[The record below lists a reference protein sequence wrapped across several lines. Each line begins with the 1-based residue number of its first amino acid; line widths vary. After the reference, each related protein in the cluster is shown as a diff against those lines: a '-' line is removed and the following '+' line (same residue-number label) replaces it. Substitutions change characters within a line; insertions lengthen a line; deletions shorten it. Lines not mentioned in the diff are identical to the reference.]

1 MRPRARVVRN
11 RTPGSFFMPQPSTFK
26 FFVPFNK
33 AYIDRSTNK
42 MVVEGL
48 ASTTEVDLTGERMA
62 DSAIKSMS
70 ESNLPLEFRSE
81 HKGDWD
87 AVLGSVVQLSATA
100 DHQLLMKAELDA
112 DHPNAHFLFGKLQ
125 KGSQLGLSIG
135 GQVNDWA
142 WEHDA
147 TIGKAIRTYKDI
159 ALQEVSVTS
168 HPAVASTFLSAI
180 NKSLK
185 QENPM
190 HETNA
195 VNKAAEEVPAPNEGQ
210 PVELE
215 PADSVIA
222 QEIVDGQSGVDV
234 ANPIE
239 QATNV
244 PPVTIQPAPADQPAA
259 APETPHTP
267 GDSATPEQ
275 VAAQENPAPASEAT
289 EPVVA
294 ETPAATVPSPTT
306 PTTPATPAVQTPDTA
321 GSQEAHSTESTQPDA
336 TPSTE
341 KSVAKSVYLGEYAET
356 EATVSVIDD
365 LADRL
370 TSAVWNTIAND
381 TMDPAEQKAI
391 IDATLTEFHSLVMKV
406 ATVLIDADAASDA
419 VEAAKSYTE
428 SRITLAKSLDATA
441 SELATVKKALAD
453 RSVTLSEKEAELT
466 VAKHEAS
473 TVQEALTTMKEAL
486 SDAQAAAQKEQ
497 ARKSYQI
504 ASKFDTALNVAAKTD
519 PSDLDKA
526 FASLIVNGK

>member
-1 MRPRARVVRN
+1 MAHSPD
-11 RTPGSFFMPQPSTFK
+11 FK
-26 FFVPFNK
+26 FFVPFSK
-33 AYIDRSTNK
+33 AYIDKSNNK

-62 DSAIKSMS
+62 DSAIEAMAKSS
-70 ESNLPLEFRSE
+70 LPLDFRSE
-81 HKGDWD
+81 HKNDWD
-87 AVLGSVVQLSATA
+87 AQLGSITSLTATA

-147 TIGKAIRTYKDI
+147 TIGKAVRTYKDI

-180 NKSLK
+180 NKSLHTK
-185 QENPM
+185 ESAMDKHP
-190 HETNA
+190 A
-195 VNKAAEEVPAPNEGQ
+195 VEKADHVVPAPNEGQ

-244 PPVTIQPAPADQPAA
+244 APVTVQPAPADQPAA

-267 GDSATPEQ
+267 GNNATPEQ
-275 VAAQENPAPASEAT
+275 VAAQENPAPANQVT
-289 EPVVA
+289 EP
-294 ETPAATVPSPTT
+294 TVPSPATT
-306 PTTPATPAVQTPDTA
+306 TAPVAPVVQTNEVA

-336 TPSTE
+336 TPHTE
-341 KSVAKSVYLGEYAET
+341 KAVAKSVYLGEYAET

-365 LADRL
+365 LANRL
-370 TSAVWNTIAND
+370 TSAVWNTIGDD
-381 TMDPAEQKAI
+381 TMDPATQKAT

-419 VEAAKSYTE
+419 VEAAKSYKET
-428 SRITLAKSLDATA
+428 RITVTKSLDATT

-466 VAKHEAS
+466 AAKHEAS
-473 TVQEALTTMKEAL
+473 TIQEELTTMKDAL
-486 SDAQAAAQKEQ
+486 SDAQAAVQKEQ

-504 ASKFDTALNVAAKTD
+504 ASKFDTALNMAAKTD
-519 PSDLDKA
+519 PSDLDKTFAA
-526 FASLIVNGK
+526 FITGK

>member
-1 MRPRARVVRN
+1 MSQSASSPS
-11 RTPGSFFMPQPSTFK
+11 SFK
-26 FFVPFNK
+26 IFVPFTGAHIEK
-33 AYIDRSTNK
+33 GTNK
-42 MVVEGL
+42 MIVESL
-48 ASTTEVDLTGERMA
+48 ASTTETDLTGERMA
-62 DSAIKSMS
+62 ESAIKAMAASS
-70 ESNLPLEFRSE
+70 LPLSFRSE
-81 HKGDWD
+81 HRSDWD
-87 AVLGSVVQLSATA
+87 SQLGEVTSLTATA
-100 DHQLLMKAELDA
+100 NHQLLMKAELDA

-159 ALQEVSVTS
+159 SLHEVSVTS

-180 NKSLK
+180 NKSLHMK
-185 QENPM
+185 ESSMEKHP
-190 HETNA
+190 A
-195 VNKAAEEVPAPNEGQ
+195 VEKTDTVVPAPNEGQ

-244 PPVTIQPAPADQPAA
+244 APVTVQPAPLDQPAA

-267 GDSATPEQ
+267 GNSATPEQ
-275 VAAQENPAPASEAT
+275 VAAQEDKTPANEAT
-289 EPVVA
+289 EPVVPS
-294 ETPAATVPSPTT
+294 PATTTVPLTE
-306 PTTPATPAVQTPDTA
+306 TPATPAAPTTDAA

-336 TPSTE
+336 TPHTE

-356 EATVSVIDD
+356 EATVGVIDD

-370 TSAVWNTIAND
+370 TSAVWNTIGDD
-381 TMDPAEQKAI
+381 TMDAATQKST

-419 VEAAKSYTE
+419 VEAAKSYKET
-428 SRITLAKSLDATA
+428 RITLTKSLDATA
-441 SELATVKKALAD
+441 SELASVKKALAD
-453 RSVTLSEKEAELT
+453 RSVTLSEKESELT
-466 VAKHEAS
+466 TIKSEVSKAK
-473 TVQEALTTMKEAL
+473 EALATAQKSL
-486 SDAQAAAQKEQ
+486 SDAQQAAQTEN

-504 ASKFDTALNVAAKTD
+504 ASKFDTALNMAAKTEA
-519 PSDLDKA
+519 SDLDKTFAA
-526 FASLIVNGK
+526 FISGK

>member
-1 MRPRARVVRN
+1 
-11 RTPGSFFMPQPSTFK
+11 MPQSASSPSSFK
-26 FFVPFNK
+26 IFVPFTGAHIEK
-33 AYIDRSTNK
+33 GTNK
-42 MVVEGL
+42 MIVEGL
-48 ASTTEVDLTGERMA
+48 ASTTETDLTGERMA
-62 DSAIKSMS
+62 ESAIKAMAA
-70 ESNLPLEFRSE
+70 SNLPLSFRSE
-81 HKGDWD
+81 HRSDWD
-87 AVLGSVVQLSATA
+87 SELGAVTSLTATA
-100 DHQLLMKAELDA
+100 NHQLLMRAELDA

-180 NKSLK
+180 NKSLHMK
-185 QENPM
+185 ESSMDKHP
-190 HETNA
+190 A
-195 VNKAAEEVPAPNEGQ
+195 VEKTDTVVPAPNEGQ
-210 PVELE
+210 PVDLE

-222 QEIVDGQSGVDV
+222 EEIVDGQSGVDV

-244 PPVTIQPAPADQPAA
+244 APVTVQPAPADQPAA

-289 EPVVA
+289 EP
-294 ETPAATVPSPTT
+294 TVPSPAT
-306 PTTPATPAVQTPDTA
+306 PTAPVAPVIETPVTPVASTPDAA

-336 TPSTE
+336 TPHTE
-341 KSVAKSVYLGEYAET
+341 KAVAKAVYLGEYAET

-370 TSAVWNTIAND
+370 TSAVWNTIGDD
-381 TMDPAEQKAI
+381 TIDPATQKAT

-419 VEAAKSYTE
+419 VEAAKSYKET
-428 SRITLAKSLDATA
+428 RITLTKSLDATA

-453 RSVTLSEKEAELT
+453 RSVTLSEKEADLATATKE
-466 VAKHEAS
+466 VS
-473 TVQEALTTMKEAL
+473 SIKEAL
-486 SDAQAAAQKEQ
+486 AQAEKSLSEAQTAAQTEA
-497 ARKSYQI
+497 ARKSYQLTSHFEKPLDF
-504 ASKFDTALNVAAKTD
+504 AHKHTPAE
-519 PSDLDKA
+519 LDKS
-526 FASLIVNGK
+526 FASFITGGK

>member
-1 MRPRARVVRN
+1 
-11 RTPGSFFMPQPSTFK
+11 MPHPSTFK
-26 FFVPFNK
+26 FFVPFTS
-33 AYIDRSTNK
+33 AYIQKGTNK

-62 DSAIKSMS
+62 DSAIKSMAA
-70 ESNLPLEFRSE
+70 SNLPLSFRSE
-81 HKGDWD
+81 HRGDWD
-87 AVLGSVVQLSATA
+87 SELGAVTSLTATA

-222 QEIVDGQSGVDV
+222 QEITDGQSGVDV

-267 GDSATPEQ
+267 GNSATPEQ
-275 VAAQENPAPASEAT
+275 VAAQENPAPADQAA
-289 EPVVA
+289 EPVAA
-294 ETPAATVPSPTT
+294 ETP
-306 PTTPATPAVQTPDTA
+306 TPATPAVQTNDAA
-321 GSQEAHSTESTQPDA
+321 GSQEALSTESTQPDA
-336 TPSTE
+336 TPTTE
-341 KSVAKSVYLGEYAET
+341 KSVTKAQYLSEWAEAD
-356 EATVSVIDD
+356 ATQEVLESLSDD
-365 LADRL
+365 LSWKVWSTVAD
-370 TSAVWNTIAND
+370 D
-381 TMDPAEQKAI
+381 TMDAPEQIAQV
-391 IDATLTEFHSLVMKV
+391 DAMLTEFHTIMLKV
-406 ATVLIDADAASDA
+406 ATTLIEQDAASDA
-419 VEAAKSYTE
+419 AEEGQEPAMKAHRET
-428 SRITLAKSLDATA
+428 RATLAKSLDATA
-441 SELATVKKALAD
+441 SELASVKKALAD
-453 RSVTLSEKEAELT
+453 RSVTLSEKDA
-466 VAKHEAS
+466 
-473 TVQEALTTMKEAL
+473 ALTAATTEVTSTKEAL
-486 SDAQAAAQKEQ
+486 ETAQKSLSDAESKAQTAT

-504 ASKFDTALNVAAKTD
+504 ASKFDTALNVAAKPE
-519 PSDLDKA
+519 PSDLDKTFAA
-526 FASLIVNGK
+526 FITGK

>member
-1 MRPRARVVRN
+1 
-11 RTPGSFFMPQPSTFK
+11 MPQPSTFK
-26 FFVPFNK
+26 FFVPFTS
-33 AYIDRSTNK
+33 AYIQKGTNK

-70 ESNLPLEFRSE
+70 ESNLPLDFRSE

-87 AVLGSVVQLSATA
+87 AVLGSVVQLSATP

-142 WEHDA
+142 WEHD
-147 TIGKAIRTYKDI
+147 TTVGKAIRTYKDI

-222 QEIVDGQSGVDV
+222 QEITDGQSGVDV

-244 PPVTIQPAPADQPAA
+244 APVTVQPAPADQPAA

-267 GDSATPEQ
+267 GNSATPEQ
-275 VAAQENPAPASEAT
+275 VAAQENPAPANQAA
-289 EPVVA
+289 EPV
-294 ETPAATVPSPTT
+294 ATA
-306 PTTPATPAVQTPDTA
+306 TPATPAQTTDTA

-336 TPSTE
+336 TPHTE
-341 KSVAKSVYLGEYAET
+341 KSVAKAVYLGEYAET
-356 EATVSVIDD
+356 EATVGVIDD
-365 LADRL
+365 LSDRL
-370 TSAVWNTIAND
+370 CSAVWSTISND
-381 TMDPAEQKAI
+381 DMDAATQKAT

-419 VEAAKSYTE
+419 AEEGQEPATKAHRE
-428 SRITLAKSLDATA
+428 SRATLTTSLDATA
-441 SELATVKKALAD
+441 AELASVKKALAD
-453 RSVTLSEKEAELT
+453 RSVTLSEREAALAAATKEVSSIKEAL
-466 VAKHEAS
+466 AAAQKS
-473 TVQEALTTMKEAL
+473 L
-486 SDAQAAAQKEQ
+486 SDAQAAAQTAT

-504 ASKFDTALNVAAKTD
+504 ASKFDTALNMAAKPE
-519 PSDLDKA
+519 PSDLDKTFAA
-526 FASLIVNGK
+526 FITGK

>member
-1 MRPRARVVRN
+1 LLARPLDNAEE
-11 RTPGSFFMPQPSTFK
+11 G
-26 FFVPFNK
+26 
-33 AYIDRSTNK
+33 AYITLHQLGNALYIQKGTNK

-62 DSAIKSMS
+62 DSAIKSMAA
-70 ESNLPLEFRSE
+70 SNLPLSFRSE
-81 HKGDWD
+81 HRGDWD
-87 AVLGSVVQLSATA
+87 SQLGEVTSLTATP

-147 TIGKAIRTYKDI
+147 TIGKSVRTYKDI

-185 QENPM
+185 QENSM

-222 QEIVDGQSGVDV
+222 QEITDGQSGVDV

-244 PPVTIQPAPADQPAA
+244 APVTIQPAPADQPAA
-259 APETPHTP
+259 APETPHPP
-267 GDSATPEQ
+267 GNSATPEQ
-275 VAAQENPAPASEAT
+275 VAAQENPAPADQAA
-289 EPVVA
+289 EPVAA
-294 ETPAATVPSPTT
+294 ETPT
-306 PTTPATPAVQTPDTA
+306 PATPATPAVQTNDAA
-321 GSQEAHSTESTQPDA
+321 GSQEALSTESTQPDA
-336 TPSTE
+336 TPTTE
-341 KSVAKSVYLGEYAET
+341 KSVTKAQYLSEWAEADAT
-356 EATVSVIDD
+356 QEVLESLSDDLSWKVWATVADD
-365 LADRL
+365 TLDAPEQ
-370 TSAVWNTIAND
+370 IA
-381 TMDPAEQKAI
+381 QV
-391 IDATLTEFHSLVMKV
+391 DAMLTEFHTIMLKV
-406 ATVLIDADAASDA
+406 ATTLIQQDAASDA
-419 VEAAKSYTE
+419 AEEGQEPAMKARQE
-428 SRITLAKSLDATA
+428 SRATLTKSLDATSA
-441 SELATVKKALAD
+441 ELASVKKALAD
-453 RSVTLSEKEAELT
+453 RSVTLSEKDA
-466 VAKHEAS
+466 
-473 TVQEALTTMKEAL
+473 ALTAATTEVTSTKEAL
-486 SDAQAAAQKEQ
+486 ETAQKSLSDAESKAQTEH

-504 ASKFDTALNVAAKTD
+504 ASKFDTALNMAAKTD
-519 PSDLDKA
+519 PSDLDKSFAA
-526 FASLIVNGK
+526 FITGK

>member
-1 MRPRARVVRN
+1 MGYVEK
-11 RTPGSFFMPQPSTFK
+11 G
-26 FFVPFNK
+26 
-33 AYIDRSTNK
+33 TNK
-42 MVVEGL
+42 MIVEGL

-62 DSAIKSMS
+62 ESAIKSMAA
-70 ESNLPLEFRSE
+70 SNLPLSFRSE
-81 HKGDWD
+81 HKSEWD
-87 AVLGSVVQLSATA
+87 SELGAVTSLTATA
-100 DHQLLMKAELDA
+100 SHQLLMRAELDP

-142 WEHDA
+142 WEHDT

-210 PVELE
+210 AVELE

-222 QEIVDGQSGVDV
+222 QEITDGQSGVDV

-244 PPVTIQPAPADQPAA
+244 APVTVQPAPADQPAA

-267 GDSATPEQ
+267 GNNATPEQ
-275 VAAQENPAPASEAT
+275 VAAQENPAPANQAA
-289 EPVVA
+289 EPVAPV
-294 ETPAATVPSPTT
+294 ETPATT
-306 PTTPATPAVQTPDTA
+306 PVTPAVAPAATPAVQTPDTA

-336 TPSTE
+336 TPHTE
-341 KSVAKSVYLGEYAET
+341 KSVAKAVYLGEYAET
-356 EATVSVIDD
+356 EATVGVIDD
-365 LADRL
+365 LSDRL
-370 TSAVWNTIAND
+370 CMAVWTTIAND
-381 TMDPAEQKAI
+381 DMDAATQKAT

-419 VEAAKSYTE
+419 LEDGEDNQEAAMKAHRET
-428 SRITLAKSLDATA
+428 RATLSKSLDATSA
-441 SELATVKKALAD
+441 ELATIKKALAD
-453 RSVTLSEKEAELT
+453 RSVTLSEKDAEMT
-466 VAKHEAS
+466 TIKSEVSK
-473 TVQEALTTMKEAL
+473 TKEALAQAQKSL
-486 SDAQAAAQKEQ
+486 SDAQTAAQTEH

-504 ASKFDTALNVAAKTD
+504 ASKFDTALNMAAKTEA
-519 PSDLDKA
+519 SDLDKTFAA
-526 FASLIVNGK
+526 FITGK

>member
-1 MRPRARVVRN
+1 M
-11 RTPGSFFMPQPSTFK
+11 PGSFFMPQPSTFK

-33 AYIDRSTNK
+33 AYIDKSTNK

-48 ASTTEVDLTGERMA
+48 ASTTEVDLSGEKMA
-62 DSAIKSMS
+62 ESAIKSMS
-70 ESNLPLEFRSE
+70 QSNLPLDFRSE

-87 AVLGSVVQLSATA
+87 AVLGSVVELSATP

-147 TIGKAIRTYKDI
+147 TIGKAVRTYKDI

-180 NKSLK
+180 NKSLTMK
-185 QENPM
+185 EPSM
-190 HETNA
+190 DKHPA
-195 VNKAAEEVPAPNEGQ
+195 VEKTDTVIPAPNEGQ

-222 QEIVDGQSGVDV
+222 EEIIDGQSGTDV
-234 ANPIE
+234 ANPVVP
-239 QATNV
+239 ATPVNEASV
-244 PPVTIQPAPADQPAA
+244 PLNPDQPAPADQPAA

-275 VAAQENPAPASEAT
+275 VAAQEDKTPANEAT

-294 ETPAATVPSPTT
+294 ETPTVPANPVA
-306 PTTPATPAVQTPDTA
+306 PATDAA

-336 TPSTE
+336 TPHTE

-356 EATVSVIDD
+356 EATVGVIDD

-370 TSAVWNTIAND
+370 TSAVWNTIGDDN
-381 TMDPAEQKAI
+381 MDAATQKAT

-419 VEAAKSYTE
+419 VEAAEDNQEGVEPAMKAHRET
-428 SRITLAKSLDATA
+428 RATLSKSLDATA
-441 SELATVKKALAD
+441 AELASVKEALAD
-453 RSVTLSEKEAELT
+453 RSVTLSEKEATLAT
-466 VAKHEAS
+466 AIKDVATIK
-473 TVQEALTTMKEAL
+473 EALALAQKSL
-486 SDAQAAAQKEQ
+486 SDAQQAAQTEN

-504 ASKFDTALNVAAKTD
+504 ASKFDTALNMSAKAD
-519 PSDLDKA
+519 PSDLDKTFAA
-526 FASLIVNGK
+526 FITGK

>member
-1 MRPRARVVRN
+1 
-11 RTPGSFFMPQPSTFK
+11 MPQSPSFK
-26 FFVPFNK
+26 FFVPFTGAHIEK
-33 AYIDRSTNK
+33 GTNK
-42 MVVEGL
+42 MVVEGV
-48 ASTTEVDLTGERMA
+48 ASTTDMDLTGERMA
-62 DSAIKSMS
+62 DSAIQAMAA
-70 ESNLPLEFRSE
+70 SNLPLSFRSE
-81 HKGDWD
+81 HRSEWD
-87 AVLGSVVQLSATA
+87 AELGSVVQLTATA

-125 KGSQLGLSIG
+125 KGRQLGLSIG

-180 NKSLK
+180 NKSLNMK
-185 QENPM
+185 ESSMDKPTSV
-190 HETNA
+190 E
-195 VNKAAEEVPAPNEGQ
+195 KADQVVPAPNEGQ
-210 PVELE
+210 AVELE

-244 PPVTIQPAPADQPAA
+244 APVTVQPAPVDQPAA
-259 APETPHTP
+259 APEMPHTP
-267 GDSATPEQ
+267 GNSATPEQ

-289 EPVVA
+289 EPTAPSPATTTNPVA
-294 ETPAATVPSPTT
+294 PVTETPVVPI
-306 PTTPATPAVQTPDTA
+306 VQTPDTA

-336 TPSTE
+336 TPHTE
-341 KSVAKSVYLGEYAET
+341 KSVAKAVYLGEYAET
-356 EATVSVIDD
+356 EATVGVIDD

-381 TMDPAEQKAI
+381 DMDAATQKAT

-419 VEAAKSYTE
+419 AEEGQEPAMKAHRE
-428 SRITLAKSLDATA
+428 SRATLTKSLDATA
-441 SELATVKKALAD
+441 AELASVKKALAD
-453 RSVTLSEKEAELT
+453 RSVTLSEREAALAAATKEVTSTKEAL
-466 VAKHEAS
+466 AAAQKS
-473 TVQEALTTMKEAL
+473 L
-486 SDAQAAAQKEQ
+486 SDAQAAAQTAT

-504 ASKFDTALNVAAKTD
+504 ASKFDTALNVAAKPE
-519 PSDLDKA
+519 PSDLDKTFAA
-526 FASLIVNGK
+526 FITGK

>member
-1 MRPRARVVRN
+1 VAR
-11 RTPGSFFMPQPSTFK
+11 FFMPNPASTFK
-26 FFVPFNK
+26 FFVPFTG
-33 AYIDRSTNK
+33 AYVEKGTNK
-42 MVVEGL
+42 MIVEGL

-62 DSAIKSMS
+62 ESAIKSMAA
-70 ESNLPLEFRSE
+70 SNLPLSFRSE
-81 HKGDWD
+81 HKSEWD
-87 AVLGSVVQLSATA
+87 SELGAVTSLTATA

-180 NKSLK
+180 NKSLHMK
-185 QENPM
+185 ESAMDKHP
-190 HETNA
+190 A
-195 VNKAAEEVPAPNEGQ
+195 VEKTDQVVPAPNEGQ

-222 QEIVDGQSGVDV
+222 EEIVDGQSGVDV

-244 PPVTIQPAPADQPAA
+244 APVTVQPAPADQPAA

-275 VAAQENPAPASEAT
+275 VAAQEDKTPANEVT
-289 EPVVA
+289 EPVAAPVA
-294 ETPAATVPSPTT
+294 PVAPAATVPSPTT
-306 PTTPATPAVQTPDTA
+306 PTNPVVPTQTPLAQPNDAA

-336 TPSTE
+336 TPHTE
-341 KSVAKSVYLGEYAET
+341 KSVAKAVYLGEYAET
-356 EATVSVIDD
+356 EATVGVIDD

-370 TSAVWNTIAND
+370 TSAVWNTIGDD
-381 TMDPAEQKAI
+381 TMDAATQKAT

-419 VEAAKSYTE
+419 VEAAKSYQET
-428 SRITLAKSLDATA
+428 RITLAKSLDATA

-466 VAKHEAS
+466 AAKLETH
-473 TVQEALTTMKEAL
+473 TVQEALTTMQEAL

-504 ASKFDTALNVAAKTD
+504 ASKFDTALNMAAKTEA
-519 PSDLDKA
+519 SDLDKTFAA
-526 FASLIVNGK
+526 FITGK

>member
-1 MRPRARVVRN
+1 
-11 RTPGSFFMPQPSTFK
+11 MPQPSTFK
-26 FFVPFNK
+26 FFVPFTG
-33 AYIDRSTNK
+33 AYVEKGTNK
-42 MVVEGL
+42 MIVEGL

-62 DSAIKSMS
+62 ESAIKSMAA
-70 ESNLPLEFRSE
+70 SNLPLSFRSE
-81 HKGDWD
+81 HKSEWD
-87 AVLGSVVQLSATA
+87 SELGAVTSLTATT
-100 DHQLLMKAELDA
+100 DHQLLMRAELDP

-180 NKSLK
+180 NKSLNMK
-185 QENPM
+185 ESSMEKHPSV
-190 HETNA
+190 EKTDT
-195 VNKAAEEVPAPNEGQ
+195 VVPAPNEGQ

-222 QEIVDGQSGVDV
+222 QEITDGQSGVDV

-244 PPVTIQPAPADQPAA
+244 APVTVPPAPADQPAA

-275 VAAQENPAPASEAT
+275 VAAQENPAPANQAAEPVAPVAT
-289 EPVVA
+289 E
-294 ETPAATVPSPTT
+294 
-306 PTTPATPAVQTPDTA
+306 TPATPPAQTPDTA

-336 TPSTE
+336 TPHTE
-341 KSVAKSVYLGEYAET
+341 KSVIKAVYLGEYAET
-356 EATVSVIDD
+356 EATVGVIDD

-381 TMDPAEQKAI
+381 DMDAATQKAT

-419 VEAAKSYTE
+419 VEEGQEPATKAHRE
-428 SRITLAKSLDATA
+428 SHATLAKSLDATSA
-441 SELATVKKALAD
+441 ELSAIKKALAD
-453 RSVTLSEKEAELT
+453 RSVTLSERESALATAIKE
-466 VAKHEAS
+466 VS
-473 TVQEALTTMKEAL
+473 SIKEAL
-486 SDAQAAAQKEQ
+486 AQAQKSLSEAQQAAQTEH

-504 ASKFDTALNVAAKTD
+504 ASKFDTALNMAAKTD
-519 PSDLDKA
+519 PSDLDKSFAA
-526 FASLIVNGK
+526 FITGK